1 MPLRPTDVHNVAFSK
16 PPIGKRGYHEEEVDA
31 FLDLVEAELAR
42 LIQENND
49 LRSRVERLD
58 QQRSAALA
66 GTGRDRRPLEPP
78 GAVALV
84 PPPMRT
90 QTSSG
95 GDHHDQAA
103 KVLGLAQQI
112 ADQLTSEAK
121 AQADGMLRNA
131 HITSE
136 QLLSEA
142 RAKADGMIN
151 EARNRAETM
160 LKDARTKAG
169 TLERQSQE
177 KAASL
182 ERDAT
187 RKHTEI
193 IGSISHEKNLLE
205 KKIDELRTFERE
217 YRTHLTTYLDSQLRE
232 LDRRGSV
239 VPADAVGN
247 PHGFVAAEL
256 GGHVDTGSHRGPDP
270 KIATVDADAGVA
282 RFSAR
287 SGPPDT
293 RINDEPGMSGIQW
306 KPAVELDYV
315 GFREVI
321 KQSG

>member
-1 MPLRPTDVHNVAFSK
+1 
-16 PPIGKRGYHEEEVDA
+16 
-31 FLDLVEAELAR
+31 
-42 LIQENND
+42 
-49 LRSRVERLD
+49 ER
-58 QQRSAALA
+58 
-66 GTGRDRRPLEPP
+66 E
-78 GAVALV
+78 
-84 PPPMRT
+84 
-90 QTSSG
+90 
-95 GDHHDQAA
+95 
-103 KVLGLAQQI
+103 
-112 ADQLTSEAK
+112 
-121 AQADGMLRNA
+121 
-131 HITSE
+131 
-136 QLLSEA
+136 
-142 RAKADGMIN
+142 
-151 EARNRAETM
+151 
-160 LKDARTKAG
+160 
-169 TLERQSQE
+169 
-177 KAASL
+177 
-182 ERDAT
+182 AT

-270 KIATVDADAGVA
+270 KITTVDAGAGVA